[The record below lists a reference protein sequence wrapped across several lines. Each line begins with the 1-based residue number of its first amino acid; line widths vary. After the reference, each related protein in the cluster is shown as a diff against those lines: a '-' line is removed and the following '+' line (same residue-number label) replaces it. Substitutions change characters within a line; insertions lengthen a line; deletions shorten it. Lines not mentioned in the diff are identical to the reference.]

1 MYSLGIY
8 LCIAFIDIVLTVYAV
23 LKKNA
28 DYYKDLIA
36 LGAAAFIT
44 VYLALAATSGTVI
57 LTSSHVQTIAT
68 VGDTSTVVYAPPIVM
83 QDDGLMW
90 IGFVIAAIQ
99 GIFLLF
105 EIVETVEDYYAQKAD
120 RLLGGFD

>member
-8 LCIAFIDIVLTVYAV
+8 LCIAFIDIVLTVYAMW
-23 LKKNA
+23 KKGA

-36 LGAAAFIT
+36 LGAAVFIT
-44 VYLALAATSGTVI
+44 LYLAMAAVSGTVI

-68 VGDTSTVVYAPPIVM
+68 VGDTSTVVYAPPVVM

-90 IGFVIAAIQ
+90 IGIIVATIQ
-99 GIFLLF
+99 GFFLAF
-105 EIVETVEDYYAQKAD
+105 EIVETVEDYYAQKAEN
-120 RLLGGFD
+120 LIS